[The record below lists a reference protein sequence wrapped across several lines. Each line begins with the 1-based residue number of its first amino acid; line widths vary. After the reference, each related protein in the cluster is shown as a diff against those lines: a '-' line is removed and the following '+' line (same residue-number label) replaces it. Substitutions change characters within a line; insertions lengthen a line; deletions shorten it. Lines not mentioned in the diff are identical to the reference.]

1 MAKKAQKIVLFL
13 SIPRD
18 AAQERLY
25 SCPKGGDVTGRQTNE
40 APVKYL
46 LRENQHISE
55 ILCILTP
62 EARQHA
68 WQPFQ
73 TMVAQENAKV
83 VCTPIPFEKESDF
96 QSEVLPEILHHTTDT
111 EKIFLETTGGLRD
124 AIMYLLLISRAL
136 SYTGV
141 KTAGAVYSN
150 FGSAEK
156 GKGEVV
162 DISQL
167 IELFDLIGGM
177 QELTSFG
184 NIKSLRGYYVKR
196 EHAPEID
203 SLLDAVER
211 LWECITLCRPNQIS
225 ECMSQF
231 NQALEQVEKCSD
243 PLIRALLPAFRNKFG
258 ERLTI
263 PGLIKWCIQSD
274 MLQQALTVYK
284 ERIPYYI
291 LTERQDILKVKPNA
305 PEPKLIKD
313 YIGEEE
319 ARFNEQFLKMS
330 YKRYHTAKADDN
342 NGDQKNYVIETLKHF
357 EDLMPES
364 YFTTQYPMDRLR
376 KIAMDYVYIRTL
388 RNMTNH
394 ANDQETGSQQQL
406 MEYLNQQDPAYKRL
420 DEVSAADIRTVI
432 NNALSTLKS
441 LSKKERAR

>member
-231 NQALEQVEKCSD
+231 NQALDQVEKCSD

-274 MLQQALTVYK
+274 MLQQALTVYN
-284 ERIPYYI
+284 ERIPHYI
-291 LTERQDILKVKPNA
+291 MTEKKDILKLKTTAHTYRN
-305 PEPKLIKD
+305 KKD
-313 YIGEEE
+313 YITDET
-319 ARFNEQFLKMS
+319 ACFCNEFLKMS
-330 YKRYHTAKADDN
+330 RMMYSGVEADNKKDLI
-342 NGDQKNYVIETLKHF
+342 IETLKNF
-357 EDLMPES
+357 ETLMPRS
-364 YFTTQYPMDRLR
+364 YFITKYPLEQLR
-376 KIAMDYVYIRTL
+376 IIAMDYVYIHTL

-394 ANDQETGSQQQL
+394 ANDQETGSQQQM
-406 MEYLNQQDPAYKRL
+406 MEYLNQQNSDYKRL
-420 DEVSAADIRTVI
+420 DEVSAADIRQII
-432 NNALSTLKS
+432 NSGLDHLKP